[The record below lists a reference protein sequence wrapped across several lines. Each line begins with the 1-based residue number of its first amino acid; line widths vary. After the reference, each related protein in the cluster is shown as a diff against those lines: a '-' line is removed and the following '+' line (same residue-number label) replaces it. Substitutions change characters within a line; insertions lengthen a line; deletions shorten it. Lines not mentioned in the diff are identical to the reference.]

1 MNTNKLLKLLQ
12 SYSDTQEEDIGALR
26 KQMRAFTHS
35 HGELPSE
42 KTGGTVGAADKKSL
56 HDTTL
61 TETEPSPT
69 RKKKA
74 GAGAREPGASS
85 RAELRSMVEE
95 KSANMEETLRKSL
108 KEVDKSMRDL
118 EERMIGKISLVSDN
132 VTRQG
137 NNIANDIAGLELKLQ
152 ELDQLRGYPA
162 PAVNSISPPTS
173 YAKVR

>member
-35 HGELPSE
+35 HGDV
-42 KTGGTVGAADKKSL
+42 TVGAADKKSL

-74 GAGAREPGASS
+74 GAGARETGASS
-85 RAELRSMVEE
+85 RAELRSLVEE
-95 KSANMEETLRKSL
+95 KSADMEETLRKSL

-118 EERMIGKISLVSDN
+118 EERMIGKISVVSDN

>member
-35 HGELPSE
+35 HGDV
-42 KTGGTVGAADKKSL
+42 TVGAADKKSL

-173 YAKVR
+173 YAKVP